1 MLASQS
7 LPAVLIRFLVFLLEH
22 FPWLRRQL
30 WRWWYNRLA
39 KRHRGGDWTFMNY
52 GYVPAA
58 SAPALA
64 LEGVDEPDRLCIQL
78 YHHVASTTE
87 LLGREVLEVG
97 SGRGGGASFLARY
110 HRPMRM
116 TGVDFSQE
124 AVTLAGS
131 RHAAVANLSFRAG
144 DAEALPFPDASFDV
158 VINVESSHCYGH
170 VDRFFGEVARVLR
183 PGGWFLYTDF
193 RSATDMPA
201 LHATLAAQPAWT
213 QVGHEDITGAVA
225 DAMEADDQRKRALIR
240 QFISPRFQ
248 PLFGEFAGL
257 VGGQMYEGFRGR
269 EILYHR
275 FAFRKKPPTA

>member
-1 MLASQS
+1 
-7 LPAVLIRFLVFLLEH
+7 VLIRFLVFLLES

-39 KRHRGGDWTFMNY
+39 KRHQAGNWTFMNY

-58 SAPALA
+58 SDPVLA
-64 LEGVDEPDRLCIQL
+64 LEGVDESDRLCIQL
-78 YHHVASTTE
+78 YHRVASATE

-110 HRPMRM
+110 HRPAHM
-116 TGVDFSQE
+116 TGVDFSAE
-124 AVTLAGS
+124 TVALAGQ
-131 RHAAVANLSFRAG
+131 RHGGVANLSFRVG

-170 VDRFFGEVARVLR
+170 VERFFAEAARVLR

-193 RSATDMPA
+193 RGAADMAA
-201 LHATLAAQPAWT
+201 LQATLAAQPAWT

-225 DAMEADDQRKRALIR
+225 DALEADDQRKRALIR
-240 QFISPRFQ
+240 QFISPRVQ

-257 VGGQMYEGFRGR
+257 VGGQMYEGFRNR

>member
-1 MLASQS
+1 
-7 LPAVLIRFLVFLLEH
+7 LIRFLVFLLEH

-39 KRHRGGDWTFMNY
+39 KRHQAGDWTFMNY

-58 SAPALA
+58 SEPALA

-78 YHHVASTTE
+78 YHHVASATE
-87 LLGREVLEVG
+87 LLSREVLEVG
-97 SGRGGGASFLARY
+97 SGRGGGASFLTRY
-110 HRPMRM
+110 HRPARM
-116 TGVDFSQE
+116 TGVDFSRD
-124 AVTLAGS
+124 AVALAS
-131 RHAAVANLSFRAG
+131 QRHAGVANLSFLAG

-170 VDRFFGEVARVLR
+170 VDRFFAEAVRVLR
-183 PGGWFLYTDF
+183 PGGWFLYADC
-193 RSATDMPA
+193 RGAADMA
-201 LHATLAAQPAWT
+201 KLHTLLAAQPAWT

-225 DAMEADDQRKRALIR
+225 DAMEADYQRKRTLIR

-257 VGGQMYEGFRGR
+257 VGGQMYEGFRNR

-275 FAFRKKPPTA
+275 FAFRRKPSSLPL

>member
-1 MLASQS
+1 
-7 LPAVLIRFLVFLLEH
+7 VLIRLLVFLLEY

-39 KRHRGGDWTFMNY
+39 KRHRAGDWTFMNY

-58 SAPALA
+58 SDPVLA

-78 YHHVASTTE
+78 YHRVASATE

-97 SGRGGGASFLARY
+97 SGRGGGASFFARY
-110 HRPMRM
+110 HRPTRM
-116 TGVDFSQE
+116 TGVDFSPD
-124 AVTLAGS
+124 AVALAS
-131 RHAAVANLSFRAG
+131 QRHAGVANLSFLAG
-144 DAEALPFPDASFDV
+144 DAERLPFSDASFDV

-170 VDRFFGEVARVLR
+170 VDRFFAEAARVLR

-193 RSATDMPA
+193 RGAADMAA
-201 LHATLAAQPAWT
+201 LQALLAAQPAWT

-257 VGGQMYEGFRGR
+257 VGGQMYAGFRNR

-275 FAFRKKPPTA
+275 FAFRKKPSTA